1 MIRILDE
8 WLSRPE
14 NSRYKNA
21 VRHKSCR
28 KYFEARNWVEE
39 KVRQKLIK
47 ERGKN
52 D

>member
-1 MIRILDE
+1 MNGIVNILK
-8 WLSRPE
+8 LKVK
-14 NSRYKNA
+14 SRYKNA

-47 ERGKN
+47 ERNKKG
-52 D
+52 